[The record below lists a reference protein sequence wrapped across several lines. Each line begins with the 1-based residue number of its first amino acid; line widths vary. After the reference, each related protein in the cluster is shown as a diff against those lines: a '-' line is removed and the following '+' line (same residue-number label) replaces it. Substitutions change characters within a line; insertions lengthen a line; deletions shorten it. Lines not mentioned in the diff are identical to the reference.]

1 LWVRLGPGLSSKA
14 MKKRMQIKAAS
25 YRAPFLYDSEAVY
38 LRPSIASRS
47 FAMLPNFVTDCSSG
61 LLSDGIFTAPS
72 SETKAL
78 TTVTGSR
85 VGPPSPSIV
94 AQPARRSILVAEP
107 FPDHDVFIT
116 DPVPD
121 QPATQSNEPGWAFF
135 QEQHAQAI
143 HCWFYGHGRCTI
155 TNVQQG
161 SSSWNRVEN
170 KLQKPVPLVDTNLQK
185 KGGFCKVT
193 KKVKNA
199 FIKGVKAFA

>member
-1 LWVRLGPGLSSKA
+1 

-25 YRAPFLYDSEAVY
+25 CRAPFLYDSEAVY

-72 SETKAL
+72 SETTAL

-107 FPDHDVFIT
+107 FPNHDVFIT

-135 QEQHAQAI
+135 KSNMRRQSTAGFMA
-143 HCWFYGHGRCTI
+143 TVD
-155 TNVQQG
+155 VQLQMF
-161 SSSWNRVEN
+161 SRVARLGTE
-170 KLQKPVPLVDTNLQK
+170 LRISCRNLCPWSIQI
-185 KGGFCKVT
+185 CKRRV
-193 KKVKNA
+193 A
-199 FIKGVKAFA
+199 SARSRRR